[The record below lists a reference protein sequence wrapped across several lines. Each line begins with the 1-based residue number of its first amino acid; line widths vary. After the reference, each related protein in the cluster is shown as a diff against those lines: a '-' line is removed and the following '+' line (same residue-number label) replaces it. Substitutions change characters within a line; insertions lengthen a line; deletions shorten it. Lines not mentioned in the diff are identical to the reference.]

1 MNSKKILWICLALL
15 VLGPAS
21 YGGSERPYIG
31 VLLDPA
37 PLPELLAK
45 HLSLDAGQGI
55 RISNITVGSPADQ
68 AGLERDDIIIAF
80 QGENVTSS
88 KELVDAVRQ
97 AGIGTEIT
105 LDIIHLGQRKSLTL
119 VLEPLQ
125 RGGKPKYPPEPE
137 IVTSWRP
144 GKFFRI
150 GPEGRE
156 WVEIPFDR
164 IPEFDLDVRRFV
176 KELHTYH
183 HKTDGEEYTIT
194 IEGDPAEED
203 SSIVVRSGDSE
214 YRTTVG
220 EIDALPEEYQA
231 PTREAVDN
239 ARDSVKK
246 DIRIRSRFR
255 LPEPPRL
262 DRYEEYFDAIP
273 RPDLERW
280 SEQKDRVLEE
290 LQEQIDRLQEG
301 MKELERRNR
310 EMFEKL
316 LDKKQAEEDRDE
328 ESETPPSPGPGNEQA
343 I

>member
-1 MNSKKILWICLALL
+1 LIL
-15 VLGPAS
+15 GSAS
-21 YGGSERPYIG
+21 SAGSERPYIG

-45 HLSLDAGQGI
+45 HLNLDAGQGI
-55 RISNITVGSPADQ
+55 RISNITVDSPADQ

-80 QGENVTSS
+80 QDEKVTSS
-88 KELVDAVRQ
+88 EQLVDAVRR
-97 AGIGTEIT
+97 AGIGTEIS
-105 LDIIHLGQRKSLTL
+105 LDIIHFGQRKTL
-119 VLEPLQ
+119 KLALEPLQ
-125 RGGKPKYPPEPE
+125 PHGKPKYPPEPE

-150 GPEGRE
+150 GPEGRQ

-164 IPEFDLDVRRFV
+164 IPEFDLDVRSFV

-183 HKTDGEEYTIT
+183 HKTDSEDYTIT
-194 IEGDPAEED
+194 IEGDPADED
-203 SSIVVRSGDSE
+203 SSIVVRSGESE

-220 EIDALPEEYQA
+220 EIDALPEEYRE
-231 PTREAVDN
+231 PVREAVDS

-246 DIRIRSRFR
+246 DVRIRGRFR
-255 LPEPPRL
+255 LPEPPRP
-262 DRYEEYFDAIP
+262 DIYEKYFRAIP
-273 RPDLERW
+273 RPDLEHW
-280 SEQKDRVLEE
+280 SEQKDRALEE
-290 LQEQIDRLQEG
+290 LREQMDRLQEG

-316 LDKKQAEEDRDE
+316 LDKKQAEEGRDE
-328 ESETPPSPGPGNEQA
+328 EPEAPASSAPGHEQA